1 MYMTKNPGYF
11 PSVIDLFKFSRT
23 EMVKHRLTQMQY
35 LSSIVNISTL
45 SFKFHNGIL
54 SPPKGSYKVKANKK
68 RDIPLD
74 ADVAKVDIKVLTEK
88 S

>member
-1 MYMTKNPGYF
+1 MYMTSNPGYY
-11 PSVIDLFKFSRT
+11 PSVIDLFKYSRL
-23 EMVKHRLTQMQY
+23 EMVKHRLVQMQY
-35 LSSIVNISTL
+35 LSSITTITCL

-74 ADVAKVDIKVLTEK
+74 ADVAKLDIKVLKEK